1 MNNSSDNLMPK
12 SIGTSHAKIILIG
25 EHSVVYSQPAIAFP
39 LSNVKISVTT
49 EAIADKQWITSRFY
63 SGEIKNVPMNMHGI
77 KKVVHYI
84 LSLLNKQKQSFKL
97 TIESEI
103 PSERGMGSSA
113 ATIIAII
120 RSLYAFFNTEI
131 SREELLFIANI
142 AETTTHGSPSGIDAA
157 TTSSHEP
164 IWFIKHKEAYSV
176 PLNIE
181 ATLVVADTGIKGQTG
196 LTVGQVRDR
205 VLSSPDATEKIIA
218 ELGQLTSM
226 AKSQITT
233 DDAISLGHT
242 LTRSH
247 ELLKDLGVS
256 HPKLDFL
263 VETSLSNGALG
274 AKLTGG
280 GGGGCMIAL
289 VKTPEEAINLSH
301 LLNRNGAISTWIQP
315 LTKES
320 QDIEK

>member
-1 MNNSSDNLMPK
+1 MSDNLMHK
-12 SIGTSHAKIILIG
+12 AIGTSHAKIILIG
-25 EHSVVYSQPAIAFP
+25 EHSVVYSQPAIALP
-39 LSNVKISVTT
+39 LPNVKISVST
-49 EAIADKQWITSRFY
+49 EAMADKQWITSRFY
-63 SGEIKNVPMNMHGI
+63 SGELKYVPMNMRGI
-77 KKVVHYI
+77 KQVVQHI
-84 LSLLNKQKQSFKL
+84 LQLLNKQKQSFKL
-97 TIESEI
+97 TIDSDI

-113 ATIIAII
+113 ATVIAII
-120 RSLYAFFNTEI
+120 RSLYTFFKTDI
-131 SREELLFIANI
+131 SREELLLIANI

-157 TTSSHEP
+157 TTSSHDP
-164 IWFIKHKEAYSV
+164 IWFIKHQEAYPV

-181 ATLVVADTGIKGQTG
+181 ATLVIADTGIKGKTG
-196 LTVGQVRDR
+196 LTVGKVRDR
-205 VLSSPDATEKIIA
+205 VLSSPDTTEKIIA

-226 AKSQITT
+226 AKSQIAT

-256 HPKLDFL
+256 HPKLDAL
-263 VETSLSNGALG
+263 VETSLANGALG

-289 VKTPEEAINLSH
+289 VKTSEEALTLSH
-301 LLNRNGAISTWIQP
+301 LLNRNGAIATWIQP
-315 LTKES
+315 LKKES